1 MTIMNRNIE
10 DYVKVYEDFLD
21 KDFCNQTI
29 EKLEDAEWSM
39 HQFYQAGSGDY
50 VSYENELSVSWSN
63 IPERQIIQDKM
74 WNIIDRYIRKDHAHC
89 AEWWNGW
96 NGYSSVRF
104 NKYDESTQMKIHC
117 DHIHSMFDGQ
127 MKGIPTLSVLGVLN
141 DDYEGGDFVMWQD
154 TVMRFP
160 QGSIVIFPS
169 NFMYPHRVDPVT
181 KGVRYSYV
189 SWVW

>member
-29 EKLEDAEWSM
+29 EKLKDAEWAM

-74 WNIIDRYIRKDHAHC
+74 WNIIDQYIRKDHAHC

-127 MKGIPTLSVLGVLN
+127 IKGIPTLSVLGILN

-160 QGSIVIFPS
+160 QGSIVVFPS